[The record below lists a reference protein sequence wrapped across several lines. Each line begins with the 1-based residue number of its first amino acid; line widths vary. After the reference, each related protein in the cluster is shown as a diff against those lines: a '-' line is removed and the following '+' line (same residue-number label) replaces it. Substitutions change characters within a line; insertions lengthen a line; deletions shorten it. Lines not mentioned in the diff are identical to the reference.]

1 MATGTARSSSVR
13 LPRPTAA
20 PTPSDLLPAWY
31 ALALFVSATLLFLV
45 QPMFAKMV
53 LPLLGGAPAVWNT
66 CMVFYQASLLA
77 GYAYA
82 HYTTSC
88 LGVRRQALLHLGVL
102 LLPFLCLPIAVA
114 RPGGPPGEAN
124 PVPWLL
130 ALLALSVGLP
140 FAVVSTS
147 GPLLQKWFAATGH
160 PSARDPYF
168 LYGASN
174 LGSMLAL
181 FAYPALVEPHL
192 RLADQS
198 GWWALAY
205 GLLIVLTV
213 GCAFLLWRSP
223 AGPPGRRGSPD
234 EGPDGP
240 AAVPSRPPLARR
252 LRWVALALVPSSL
265 LLGVTTHLTTDVAA
279 IPLLWVA
286 PLALYLLT
294 FILVF
299 ARPAG
304 AVHPWMVRLMPVAAL
319 LLLAKLLIGLRVP
332 FLLDLALDLGGFF
345 VLSMACH
352 GELARLRPGPEYLT
366 QYYLLMSLGGALG
379 GLVNAL
385 VAPLAFNL
393 VLEYPLALVAACLL
407 QPAREDG
414 GRGGLRRAD
423 LGLPLLAG
431 GLAALN
437 AWVWVGSGLEMA
449 ELAREIGDTPAILL
463 RLATSLLPVA
473 LCYKCSGR
481 PLRFGL
487 AAGAL
492 LAAGLLCYDPKG
504 YVQFRHRSFFGQV
517 VVQHDPAREHF
528 WLVHGTTLHGQ
539 QSLDPAR
546 RQEPLTY
553 YHRTGPAGQV
563 FAALGGPDAPRRVGV
578 MGLGAGTLACYA
590 RAGQEWTFY
599 EIDPVVI
606 RVAQDT
612 RYFTFLADCQG
623 RGAGLKVVVGDARL
637 QLAKAPEGAYDLLV
651 LDVFS
656 SDSVPVH
663 LVSYEAF
670 QLYASRLAGGGVLL
684 VNISNHYLEMEP
696 VLARLA
702 HAAGWAGYAQLDND
716 VEGHPGKQPSKWVVL
731 ARRPEELGQLVRDGR
746 WQPLAGR
753 PGVGLWTD
761 DFSNLLSVFQWK
773 R

>member
-1 MATGTARSSSVR
+1 MATVTARSSSVR
-13 LPRPTAA
+13 PVRPAPAQATA
-20 PTPSDLLPAWY
+20 LVPAWY
-31 ALALFVSATLLFLV
+31 ALTLFVSAALLFLV

-66 CMVFYQASLLA
+66 CMVFYQAALLA

-82 HYTTSC
+82 HYTTAC

-102 LLPFLCLPIAVA
+102 LLPLLCLPIAVA
-114 RPGGPPGEAN
+114 NRGAPPGEAN
-124 PVPWLL
+124 PIPWLL
-130 ALLALSVGLP
+130 AVLALSVGLP
-140 FAVVSTS
+140 FVVVSTS

-192 RLADQS
+192 RLTDQS

-223 AGPPGRRGSPD
+223 AARTARASGEPT
-234 EGPDGP
+234 
-240 AAVPSRPPLARR
+240 APSERPPLSRR

-265 LLGVTTHLTTDVAA
+265 MLGVTTHLTTDVAA
-279 IPLLWVA
+279 IPLLWVV

-299 ARPAG
+299 APRAA
-304 AVHPWMVRLMPVAAL
+304 AVHVWMVHLMPVAAL
-319 LLLAKLLIGLRVP
+319 LLLAKILIGLRLP
-332 FLLDLALDLGGFF
+332 FLLDVGLNLAGFF
-345 VLSMACH
+345 VISMACH

-366 QYYLLMSLGGALG
+366 GYYLLMSLGGVLG

-385 VAPLAFNL
+385 VAPLVFNM

-407 QPAREDG
+407 QPVAR
-414 GRGGLRRAD
+414 RGERGKLRRAD
-423 LGLPLLAG
+423 FGVPLLVGA
-431 GLAALN
+431 LAALN
-437 AWVWVGSGLEMA
+437 SWVWVGSGLEMA
-449 ELAREIGDTPAILL
+449 DLARQIGDGLAILL
-463 RLATSLLPVA
+463 RLGMSLVPVV
-473 LCYKCSGR
+473 LCYQCSGR

-492 LAAGLLCYDPKG
+492 LAAGLLCYDPRG
-504 YVQFRHRSFFGQV
+504 YVQFRQRSFFGQV
-517 VVQHDPAREHF
+517 VVQHDPAREYF

-546 RQEPLTY
+546 REEPLTY
-553 YHRTGPAGQV
+553 YHHTGPAGQV
-563 FAALGGPDAPRRVGV
+563 FTTLGRPESARRVGV
-578 MGLGAGTLACYA
+578 LGLGAGTLACYA
-590 RAGQEWTFY
+590 AAGQEWTFY

-606 RVAQDT
+606 RIAEDP
-612 RYFTFLADCQG
+612 RYFTFLADGRG
-623 RGAGLKVVVGDARL
+623 RGADLKIVLGDARL
-637 QLAKAPEGAYDLLV
+637 ELAKAPERAYDVLV
-651 LDVFS
+651 VDVFS

-670 QLYASRLAGGGVLL
+670 QFYASRLEDRGVLL
-684 VNISNHYLEMEP
+684 LNISNHYLEMEP

-702 HAAGWAGYAQLDND
+702 QEAGWTGYVRDDNE
-716 VEGHPGKQPSKWVVL
+716 VEGHPGKQASKWVVM
-731 ARRPEELGQLVRDGR
+731 ARRPEVLGPLTRDGQWR
-746 WQPLAGR
+746 SLEGR
-753 PGVGLWTD
+753 SGVGLWTD
-761 DFSNLLSVFQWK
+761 DFSNLLSVFQW
-773 R
+773 RR